1 MTVSAPQL
9 SIDKKYRRSR
19 HFGISKATRAGLL
32 EALRTPGFGL
42 LDTLHCYIYGRWPY
56 LFIGVGLGEHFLVR
70 LMRPVMNVLFNALSR
85 FPADNIRIETSGPR
99 PGKLQKHPFLRKETF
114 ADTYHGKV
122 LRLPGAK
129 KLVTVEKD
137 ISLIGLEKVIPFE
150 TAQDIILKRPE
161 RILAFQCPCRSVRVN
176 PCFPLDVCL
185 IIGEPFVSFVAEH
198 HADRCRLISTA
209 DACSIL
215 EAEAQR
221 GHVHHA
227 FFKEAA
233 FGRFFAICNC
243 CECCCGAMQAHRN
256 GIPMLAS
263 SGYLAVVDKDRCMA
277 CGTCGEKCPFSAIQL
292 TETHAQIDV
301 LACMGCGV
309 CSSFCPQNALSLI
322 RDYHRSDPLE
332 IDHLLA
338 EIS

>member
-9 SIDKKYRRSR
+9 SIDKKYRRRR
-19 HFGISKATRAGLL
+19 HFGISKATRAGLR
-32 EALRTPGFGL
+32 EAARTPGFGL

-129 KLVTVEKD
+129 KLVTVEKA
-137 ISLIGLEKVIPFE
+137 ISLTGLEKVIPFK

-161 RILAFQCPCRSVRVN
+161 RILAFHCPCRSVRVN

-198 HADRCRLISTA
+198 HVDRSRLISSGE
-209 DACSIL
+209 ACSIL

-243 CECCCGAMQAHRN
+243 CQCCCGAMQAQRN

-263 SGYLAVVDKDRCMA
+263 SGYATIVNQLKCKA
-277 CGTCGEKCPFSAIQL
+277 CGTCIEKCPFNAIQL
-292 TETHAQIDV
+292 AGSIIEIDPQ
-301 LACMGCGV
+301 LCMGCGV
-309 CSSFCPQNALSLI
+309 CAGFCPEGALSLK
-322 RDYHRSDPLE
+322 RDYTRSDPLE
-332 IDHLLA
+332 IDQLL
-338 EIS
+338 